1 MNWTVNDKPIEQ
13 VQPEREDTL
22 TLAGNAHVR
31 ICYSPWPMAWLSV
44 DLPHER
50 CKFDAND
57 REGTRRMVLREL
69 LPLAEEALAALRKA
83 VAEIDPDPMPCD
95 DCDGLGHLLN
105 SDGIFTQ
112 ENCPKCDGTGRLE
125 ELHRPCLNEEYQ
137 AIDRTKR

>member
-1 MNWTVNDKPIEQ
+1 MV
-13 VQPEREDTL
+13 
-22 TLAGNAHVR
+22 
-31 ICYSPWPMAWLSV
+31 WLSV

-50 CKFDAND
+50 RTVDAND

-69 LPLAEEALAALRKA
+69 LPLAEEALVALRKA

-112 ENCPKCDGTGRLE
+112 ENCPKCNGTGRLSE
-125 ELHRPCLNEEYQ
+125 DYQQAHKEAARQESLDMVDFANNLLGKRP
-137 AIDRTKR
+137 